1 VIMEEI
7 VVIVVI
13 FVVIN
18 VNFVV
23 IMVIFVVISEDF
35 VVITKYR
42 KKSRCGVYLNSSFL
56 IDFQAL
62 AAILFMLAENPIVV
76 LKLLIG
82 FNHQI

>member
-1 VIMEEI
+1 MEEI

-23 IMVIFVVISEDF
+23 IMVFF
-35 VVITKYR
+35 VVITVYR
-42 KKSRCGVYLNSSFL
+42 KKSRCGVYLKSWFL

-62 AAILFMLAENPIVV
+62 PAILLMLAENPIVV